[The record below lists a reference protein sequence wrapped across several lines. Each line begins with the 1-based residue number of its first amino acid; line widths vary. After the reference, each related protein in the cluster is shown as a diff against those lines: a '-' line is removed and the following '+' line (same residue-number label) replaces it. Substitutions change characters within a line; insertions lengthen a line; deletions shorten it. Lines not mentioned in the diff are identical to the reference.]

1 MDLAARAVAQ
11 PSPATRRLVLSDLHF
26 GSGDELAHHPLA
38 LERLAPQLAWADE
51 LLVNGDLF
59 ELIFG
64 PLHVAVERS
73 RPFFSLVNRS
83 VPTVRFIPGNHDHH
97 FVSRAGDERRLAA
110 ITGEDPGPVFRVPP
124 AERLLHVL
132 CPDAEVVTNY
142 PVTTLDGVCYQHG
155 HYISPHVESFGWKML
170 DRLSWQLTGSQRPDR
185 LSVADY
191 EALQAPLLEL
201 MYEMANLPQGVR
213 AQQNF
218 ERWLVGAGAWM
229 RAPTKASRQVSG
241 LAAGIVRR
249 NSHAELR
256 ENPDLPGD
264 QTRAAMT
271 AVCTN
276 LDIAPGIVC
285 FAHTH
290 SPLAGVPSTDAG
302 ERWQFFNSG
311 SWMWDRRLRA
321 HPHYRATSWPGTA
334 LRVCGDEIELVEL
347 LGDLDERDLSAM
359 VPAAPEA
366 ATQEQP
372 QPPRAP
378 RHPRLAALRANAIA
392 RATAPSPR

>member
-1 MDLAARAVAQ
+1 MQLAAHACRRTLG
-11 PSPATRRLVLSDLHF
+11 ATRRLVLSDLHF
-26 GSGDELAHHPLA
+26 GSGDELAQHPLA

-64 PLHVAVERS
+64 PLQLAVERS
-73 RPFFSLVNRS
+73 RPFFELVNRS
-83 VPTVRFIPGNHDHH
+83 VGTLRFIPGNHDHH
-97 FVSRAGDERRLAA
+97 FVSCARDERRMAA
-110 ITGEDPGPVFRVPP
+110 ITGDDPGPALHVPP
-124 AERLLHVL
+124 AERLLRSL
-132 CPDAEVVTNY
+132 CPDVEVVTNY
-142 PVTTLDGVCYQHG
+142 PLTTLDGVSFQHG
-155 HYISPHVESFGWKML
+155 HYIGPHVESFGWRML

-185 LSVADY
+185 LSVTDY

-229 RAPTKASRQVSG
+229 RAPTKATRQVSG
-241 LAAGIVRR
+241 LAAGLLRR
-249 NSHAELR
+249 DSASEVR

-271 AVCTN
+271 AVCAN
-276 LDIAPGIVC
+276 LDLAPGIVC

-290 SPLAGVPSTDAG
+290 NPLADAPSTD
-302 ERWQFFNSG
+302 ERRRWRFYNSG
-311 SWMWDRRLRA
+311 SWMWDRRLRE
-321 HPHYRATSWPGTA
+321 HPQYRATSWPGTA
-334 LRVCGDEIELVEL
+334 LRVAGAEVELVEL

-359 VPAAPEA
+359 VPAAPRA
-366 ATQEQP
+366 AVVAA
-372 QPPRAP
+372 PRAP
-378 RHPRLAALRANAIA
+378 RTPRTPRRARLAALRA
-392 RATAPSPR
+392 SQ

>member
-1 MDLAARAVAQ
+1 MQRAAPATANDAV
-11 PSPATRRLVLSDLHF
+11 ATRRLVLSDLHF
-26 GSGDELAHHPLA
+26 GSGDELAHHPRA
-38 LERLAPQLAWADE
+38 LERLEPQLAWADE

-73 RPFFSLVNRS
+73 RPFLALVNR
-83 VPTVRFIPGNHDHH
+83 TVGTLRFIPGNHDHH
-97 FVSRAGDERRLAA
+97 FVSCASDDRRLAA
-110 ITGEDPGPVFRVPP
+110 YTGEDPGPAFRVPP
-124 AERLLHVL
+124 AERLLRAL
-132 CPDAEVVTNY
+132 CPDVAVVTNY
-142 PVTTLDGVCYQHG
+142 PVTTLDGVTFGHG
-155 HYISPHVESFGWKML
+155 HYIAPHVESFGWRML

-185 LSVADY
+185 LSVTDY

-213 AQQNF
+213 AQQSF

-229 RAPTKASRQVSG
+229 RAPTKATRQVSAI
-241 LAAGIVRR
+241 AAGLLRR
-249 NSHAELR
+249 GSAAGPR
-256 ENPDLPGD
+256 ENPDLPGE

-271 AVCTN
+271 AVCAN

-290 SPLAGVPSTDAG
+290 SPLAGVPSTDELA
-302 ERWQFFNSG
+302 RWRFYNSG

-321 HPHYRATSWPGTA
+321 HPHYGETSWPGTA
-334 LRVCGDEIELVEL
+334 LRVCGGEIELVEL

-359 VPAAPEA
+359 VPAAGKGSDGVA
-366 ATQEQP
+366 
-372 QPPRAP
+372 PRAP
-378 RHPRLAALRANAIA
+378 GALRAARRARLAALRAG
-392 RATAPSPR
+392 P